1 MSIVGGGEYAAR
13 KVGHLAG
20 WGAKD
25 LVRGE
30 VVGAVVAAGDQD
42 HLLGEQADR
51 QQQEKG
57 GHRC

>member
-1 MSIVGGGEYAAR
+1 MSIVGGGEDATR

-20 WGAKD
+20 GGAKD
-25 LVRGE
+25 LVGGE
-30 VVGAVVAAGDQD
+30 VVGPVVAAGDQD

-51 QQQEKG
+51 QQQEKE